1 METTANLSAP
11 RTASTK
17 YVTSKTADVTT
28 VQSDG
33 WVVTVNRVSSEN
45 KRTS

>member
-1 METTANLSAP
+1 METTVNLSAP
-11 RTASTK
+11 RIASTK

-33 WVVTVNRVSSEN
+33 RVVTVIRVSIEN